1 MGLDVGDPRQ
11 SDEALIALAGI
22 LVAEQSLEK
31 TLGQVLRLACG
42 ALPGANEGGITL
54 LAREGPETAVATS
67 EEARRVDELQYESG
81 CGGPC
86 LEAYRRQQNFR
97 IDSTADDPRWP
108 DFCQAAAAAG
118 IGSTLSVPL
127 IVNGDGLGA
136 INLYCRHERGFS
148 AADETAVVAFAAH
161 AVVALANARIYWRA
175 QRLASQLE
183 EALATRGVIEQAK
196 GILIAQYGCTADEA
210 FGTLVSASQRG
221 HQKLHDVARQLVED
235 TRQRR

>member
-42 ALPGANEGGITL
+42 ALPGANEGGT
-54 LAREGPETAVATS
+54 TA
-67 EEARRVDELQYESG
+67 G
-81 CGGPC
+81 
-86 LEAYRRQQNFR
+86 
-97 IDSTADDPRWP
+97 DPRWP

-118 IGSTLSVPL
+118 FGSTLSVPL